1 MWCEFPDRSL
11 SRLVCACEMLLFQGF
26 VACDGIASY
35 GESSSFLRHSGCRT
49 RPSMVRQSGNSMNSH
64 VMGLL
69 IVFVVS
75 LVSKIEGVEEV
86 EEELTEF
93 LAGFVKKPRK

>member
-1 MWCEFPDRSL
+1 
-11 SRLVCACEMLLFQGF
+11 
-26 VACDGIASY
+26 
-35 GESSSFLRHSGCRT
+35 
-49 RPSMVRQSGNSMNSH
+49 MNSH

>member
-1 MWCEFPDRSL
+1 
-11 SRLVCACEMLLFQGF
+11 
-26 VACDGIASY
+26 
-35 GESSSFLRHSGCRT
+35 
-49 RPSMVRQSGNSMNSH
+49 MNSH

-86 EEELTEF
+86 EEQLTEF